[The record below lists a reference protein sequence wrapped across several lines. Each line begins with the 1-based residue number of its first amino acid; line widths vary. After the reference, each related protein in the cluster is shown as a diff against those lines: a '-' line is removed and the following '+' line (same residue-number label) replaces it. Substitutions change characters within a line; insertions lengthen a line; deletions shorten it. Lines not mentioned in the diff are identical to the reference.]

1 MRYKYLY
8 IISCAALSL
17 VGCKDEFSTSDDAS
31 ITNGDG
37 PVMVNSLENAMPN
50 MVLVKFHD
58 EYAETIENTVN
69 NASTRAASRSGLSD
83 FDRFL
88 EDVQV
93 ESFERLF
100 PVNKFEKRTRAEGLH
115 LWYKVHFRSN
125 LPMEEVA
132 RELRTISSLELVQF
146 NEAVK
151 PVEPTN
157 IQLVDQ
163 LMVNARSMYA
173 ESGLELPSDLNFKD
187 QWNLYYD
194 SETPLF
200 DKIEDVAHI
209 NFPNAW
215 NIQKKAND
223 VIVAVIDEGVNYD
236 HPDIKNNMWVND
248 DEEMQG
254 ASTDGDGNGYK
265 GDRHGYDFAVNSGE
279 ITKGTH
285 GTHIAGI
292 IAAQNNNNVGIAGI
306 AGGSG
311 GSTGARIM
319 TCSIFTATSSGGT
332 AAVAEAVKY
341 ACDNGAVICQN
352 SWGYQTPNM
361 QWEGS
366 STYRAE
372 RQAYDY
378 FIKYAGY
385 NEDGEVTGPMAGGL
399 VTFSA
404 GNTGHLYGDAKMY
417 PGAYPEFIAVASVDA
432 AGKPAYYTNYGD
444 WVDICAPGGDQVFAS
459 NELKDSTDF
468 VVEKDM
474 HGGVL
479 SCYYEGSPREN
490 KYTYAYLQGTS
501 QSCPQVSAVAALAIQ
516 HANDNGVKLTAS
528 ELRELILQS
537 ARPIDEKF
545 IGEKSD
551 DGGMTGVNFTVHME
565 DYVGKMGRG
574 FLDAGLVMNNV
585 LARVGAGSS
594 PIKPENVSKENLTN
608 VAAPGSLTL
617 TWAPGDG
624 IKLYKVYISD
634 QEIAIDAN
642 GYVKP
647 SSYVIGPKIV
657 KTDTENKATEVSC
670 ELTGLRANKKYY
682 IVIIAVDEHF
692 IQSEPL
698 TVSYTTAEPAQGPA
712 VTDLKVL
719 ETGATTTVLEWTEV
733 GDCVN
738 DPYVS
743 YVVTCATD
751 QEFKQ
756 DVVTKTVLAKEVGET
771 MKVTVTGLKPSTKY
785 YVKVEAWDQYYL
797 LSEATKTEE
806 ITTGPNNN
814 PVLSPA
820 TVEKQDVQY
829 WERREIVFKVNDEDN
844 NGWTASLKDKAGCWV
859 MTTDAEANTV
869 KLTFNGPVS
878 FTGDAVAELTVVD
891 TDGGEVRTSFNYSV
905 IANIA
910 PEPYKRFD
918 NIYLSSWGKPH
929 QLTLGDYFIDKNN
942 ETLNYSFTQSGK
954 SVNVSINNGV
964 MSITGVQ
971 NGSTTLEVTATDASG
986 RSAQSSPFQIM
997 VRQSSAAMDIYP
1009 NPVSD
1014 VMNIR
1019 MGEDVSGYIDVR
1031 ILTAMGSEVYS
1042 VKSSIS
1048 PFSPSQ
1054 VDVSSLKSGNYIVEV
1069 TVQSTGKV
1077 YKNNIVKL

>member
-17 VGCKDEFSTSDDAS
+17 IGCKDEFSTSDNTP
-31 ITNGDG
+31 ITDGNG

-50 MVLVKFHD
+50 MVLVKFH
-58 EYAETIENTVN
+58 EKYAETIESTVN
-69 NASTRAASRSGLSD
+69 NASIGAASRSGLSD
-83 FDRFL
+83 FDSFL
-88 EDVQV
+88 ENVQV

-132 RELRTISSLELVQF
+132 RELKTISSLELVQF

-173 ESGLELPSDLNFKD
+173 EGDLEVPSDLYFKD
-187 QWNLYYD
+187 QWNLYYNSD
-194 SETPLF
+194 TPLF
-200 DKIEDVAHI
+200 DKITDVAHI
-209 NFPNAW
+209 DFLNAW
-215 NIQKKAND
+215 KIQKKASD

-236 HPDIKNNMWVND
+236 HPDLINNMWVND

-265 GDRHGYDFAVNSGE
+265 GDRHGYDFAVNSAE

-292 IAAQNNNNVGIAGI
+292 IAAQNNNNVGITGI
-306 AGGSG
+306 AGGPG

-361 QWEGS
+361 EWEGS

-385 NEDGEVTGPMAGGL
+385 NEEGKVTGPMAGGL

-432 AGKPAYYTNYGD
+432 AGNPAYYTNYGD

-459 NELKDSTDF
+459 NELEDSTDY

-501 QSCPQVSAVAALAIQ
+501 QSCPQVSAVAALSIQ
-516 HANDNGVKLTAS
+516 HAKDNGVTLTAS

-545 IGEKSD
+545 TGEKSD

-574 FLDAGLVMNNV
+574 LLDAGLVMTNV
-585 LARVGAGSS
+585 AARVGAGSE
-594 PIKPENVSKENLTN
+594 PTKPNNVSKENLKN
-608 VAAPGSLTL
+608 VSAPGSITL
-617 TWAPGDG
+617 TWTPGDD
-624 IKLYKVYISD
+624 IKLYKVYISE

-647 SSYVIGPKIV
+647 SSDVKGPKIV
-657 KTDTENKATEVSC
+657 PANSENKATEVSC
-670 ELTGLRANKKYY
+670 ELTGLRANKKYN

-692 IQSEPL
+692 VQSKPL
-698 TVSYTTAEPAQGPA
+698 AVSYTTAAPEPGPA
-712 VTDLKVL
+712 VTDLEVL
-719 ETGATTTVLEWTEV
+719 ETGATKTVLEWTEV

-743 YVVTCATD
+743 YVVTCATN
-751 QEFKQ
+751 Q
-756 DVVTKTVLAKEVGET
+756 DFTEEIVTKTVLAKEVGKT
-771 MKVTVTGLKPSTKY
+771 MKVTVTGLKPSKHY
-785 YVKVEAWDQYYL
+785 YVKVEAWDQYYK
-797 LSEATKTEE
+797 LSNTSNIIE
-806 ITTGPNNN
+806 ITTGANNP
-814 PVLSPA
+814 PVLSPS

-829 WERREIVFKVNDEDN
+829 WERRELVFNVNDEDN
-844 NGWTASLKDKAGCWV
+844 NGWTASLNDKAGCWI

-878 FTGDAVAELTVVD
+878 FTGESVAELTVVD
-891 TDGGEVRTSFNYSV
+891 TDGGEIKTSFNYNV
-905 IANIA
+905 IANVA

-964 MSITGVQ
+964 MSITGIQ

-986 RSAQSSPFQIM
+986 RSAKSSPFQVM
-997 VRQSSAAMDIYP
+997 VRQSSSPMDIYP
-1009 NPVSD
+1009 NPVSS

-1031 ILTAMGSEVYS
+1031 IFTAMGSEVYS
-1042 VKSSIS
+1042 TKSSIS

-1054 VDVSSLKSGNYIVEV
+1054 VDVSSLKSGNYVVEV

-1077 YKNNIVKL
+1077 YKNNIIKL

>member
-58 EYAETIENTVN
+58 EYAETIENTVKN
-69 NASTRAASRSGLSD
+69 TRTGVASRSGLSD

-88 EDVQV
+88 EDVHV

-132 RELRTISSLELVQF
+132 SELRTISSLELVQF

-163 LMVNARSMYA
+163 LMLNTRSMYS
-173 ESGLELPSDLNFKD
+173 EGDLEQPSDEKFKY
-187 QWNLYYD
+187 QWNLNYD
-194 SETPLF
+194 ADTLLF
-200 DKIEDVAHI
+200 NKIEEVAQI
-209 NFPNAW
+209 NFLNAW
-215 NIQKKAND
+215 KIQKKAND

-236 HPDIKNNMWVND
+236 HPDLINNMWVND

-292 IAAQNNNNVGIAGI
+292 IAAQNNNNVGVAGI

-459 NELKDSTDF
+459 NELEDSTDF

-545 IGEKSD
+545 TGEKSD
-551 DGGMTGVNFTVHME
+551 DGGMTGANFTVHME

-574 FLDAGLVMNNV
+574 FLDAGIVM
-585 LARVGAGSS
+585 
-594 PIKPENVSKENLTN
+594 TN
-608 VAAPGSLTL
+608 VAARVSGKNQPKPVNIEKGDLVPELAPGSITL
-617 TWAPGDG
+617 KWVPEDG
-624 IKLYKVYISD
+624 TKFYKVYISD
-634 QEIAIDAN
+634 QEIVIDAN

-647 SSYVIGPKIV
+647 SSDVTGPKIV
-657 KTDTENKATEVSC
+657 NTDTENKATEVSC
-670 ELTGLRANKKYY
+670 ELTGLRANKKYN

-692 IQSEPL
+692 LQSEPL

-712 VTDLKVL
+712 VTDFKVL

-743 YVVTCATD
+743 YVVTCARD

-797 LSEATKTEE
+797 LSEASKTEE
-806 ITTGPNNN
+806 ITTGANNK

-829 WERREIVFKVNDEDN
+829 WERRELVFNVNDEDN
-844 NGWTASLKDKAGCWV
+844 DEWTATLKDKAGCWT

-891 TDGGEVRTSFNYSV
+891 TNGGEVKTSFSYSV
-905 IANIA
+905 IANVA
-910 PEPYKRFD
+910 PEPYKRFGD
-918 NIYLSSWGKPH
+918 IYLTSWDTTH
-929 QLTLGDYFIDKNN
+929 QLTLGDYFTDKNG
-942 ETLNYSFTQSGK
+942 ETLNYSFTQTGK
-954 SVNVSINNGV
+954 SVSVSINDGI
-964 MSITGVQ
+964 MSIKGVQ

-986 RSAQSSPFQIM
+986 RSAQSSPFQVM

>member
-17 VGCKDEFSTSDDAS
+17 IGCKDEFSTSDDAS

-173 ESGLELPSDLNFKD
+173 ESGLELPSDLNFKY

-236 HPDIKNNMWVND
+236 HPDLINNMWVND

-285 GTHIAGI
+285 GTHVAGI
-292 IAAQNNNNVGIAGI
+292 IAAQNNNGTGIAGI
-306 AGGSG
+306 AGGDA
-311 GSTGARIM
+311 TANGARIM

-459 NELKDSTDF
+459 NELEDSTDF

-474 HGGVL
+474 YGGVL

-516 HANDNGVKLTAS
+516 HAKDNGVKLTAS

-537 ARPIDEKF
+537 ALPIDEKF
-545 IGEKSD
+545 TGEKSD
-551 DGGMTGVNFTVHME
+551 DGGMTGANFTVHME

-574 FLDAGLVMNNV
+574 FLDAGIVM
-585 LARVGAGSS
+585 
-594 PIKPENVSKENLTN
+594 TN
-608 VAAPGSLTL
+608 VAARVSGKNQPKPVNIEKGDLVPELAPGSITL
-617 TWAPGDG
+617 KWVPEDG
-624 IKLYKVYISD
+624 TKFYKVYISD
-634 QEIAIDAN
+634 QEIVIDAN

-647 SSYVIGPKIV
+647 SSDVTGPKIV
-657 KTDTENKATEVSC
+657 NTDTENKATEVSC
-670 ELTGLRANKKYY
+670 ELTGLRANKKYN

-692 IQSEPL
+692 LQSEPL
-698 TVSYTTAEPAQGPA
+698 TVSYITAEPAQGPA

-738 DPYVS
+738 DPYIS

-756 DVVTKTVLAKEVGET
+756 GVVTKTVLAKEVGKT
-771 MKVTVTGLKPSTKY
+771 MKVTVTGLEPSTKY

-797 LSEATKTEE
+797 LSEASKTEE
-806 ITTGPNNN
+806 ITTGANNK

-844 NGWTASLKDKAGCWV
+844 NGWTASLKDKAGCWI
-859 MTTDAEANTV
+859 MNTDAEANTV

-986 RSAQSSPFQIM
+986 RSAQSSPFQVM

>member
-8 IISCAALSL
+8 IMGCTALSL
-17 VGCKDEFSTSDDAS
+17 IGCKDEFSTSDNIPVIDG
-31 ITNGDG
+31 NG
-37 PVMVNSLENAMPN
+37 PVIVNSLDNAMPN
-50 MVLVKFHD
+50 MVLVKFHK
-58 EYAETIENTVN
+58 EYAETIESAVN
-69 NASTRAASRSGLSD
+69 NASLGSASRSGISE
-83 FDRFL
+83 FDHFL
-88 EDVQV
+88 EDVHV

-132 RELRTISSLELVQF
+132 RELKTISSLELVQF
-146 NEAVK
+146 NEDIK

-157 IQLVDQ
+157 VQLADQ
-163 LMVNARSMYA
+163 LMLNSRSMTA
-173 ESGLELPSDLNFKD
+173 NSNLELPSDPNFAD
-187 QWNLYYD
+187 QWNLYYNA
-194 SETPLF
+194 ETPLF

-209 NFPNAW
+209 NFPDAWKIRKNA
-215 NIQKKAND
+215 QD
-223 VIVAVIDEGVNYD
+223 VIVAVVDQGVNYD
-236 HPDIKNNMWVND
+236 HPDLKDNMWENYL
-248 DEEMQG
+248 ETQG
-254 ASTDGDGNGYK
+254 ASTDADNNGYA
-265 GDRHGYDFAVNSGE
+265 GDLHGYDFATNSGE

-285 GTHIAGI
+285 GTHVAGI
-292 IAAQNNNNVGIAGI
+292 IAAQNNNEGIAGI
-306 AGGSG
+306 AGGTGSG
-311 GSTGARIM
+311 NGARIM
-319 TCSIFTATSSGGT
+319 TCSVFTATASGGT

-352 SWGYQTPNM
+352 SWGYENPNID
-361 QWEGS
+361 WEGS

-372 RQAYDY
+372 RQAYEY

-404 GNTGHLYGDAKMY
+404 GNSGYLYGDIKMY
-417 PGAYPEFIAVASVDA
+417 PGACADFIAVASVDA

-459 NELKDSTDF
+459 NELKDSTDY

-479 SCYYEGSPREN
+479 SCYFDGSPREG
-490 KYTYAYLQGTS
+490 KYSYAYMQGTS

-516 HANDNGVKLTAS
+516 HAKENGVILKAS
-528 ELRELILQS
+528 ELKELILAS
-537 ARPIDEKF
+537 TRNIEEKF
-545 IGEKSD
+545 TGEKSD
-551 DGGMTGVNFTVHME
+551 DGRMTGSKFTVHME

-574 FLDAGLVMNNV
+574 LLDAGLVMSNVQTRILGGANPSKPNNIV
-585 LARVGAGSS
+585 AD
-594 PIKPENVSKENLTN
+594 NLEK
-608 VAAPGSLTL
+608 VIAPGSICLKWTP
-617 TWAPGDG
+617 AEN
-624 IKLYKVYISD
+624 IKFYKVYISNKSI
-634 QEIAIDAN
+634 EIGAD

-647 SSYVIGPKIV
+647 SSDVTGPKIV
-657 KTDTENKATEVSC
+657 YTDPDNKTAEVSC
-670 ELTGLRANKKYY
+670 ELTGLRANTQYN

-698 TVSYTTAEPAQGPA
+698 TVSYETASPENGPA
-712 VTDLKVL
+712 VNDLKVV
-719 ETGATTTVLEWTEV
+719 ETGATKTVLEWTEV

-738 DPYVS
+738 DLYVS
-743 YVVTCATD
+743 YLVTCATD
-751 QEFKQ
+751 PDFKEG
-756 DVVTKTVLAKEVGET
+756 VVTKTVLAKEIGKT

-797 LSEATKTEE
+797 LSNPSETKV
-806 ITTGPNNN
+806 ITTAANNS
-814 PVLSPA
+814 PVLTPSK
-820 TVEKQDVQY
+820 VEKQEIQY
-829 WERREIVFKVNDEDN
+829 WEKRELVFGVKDVEN
-844 NGWTASLKDKAGCWV
+844 NGWTASLKDKAGCWI
-859 MTTDAEANTV
+859 MTTDDKANTV

-891 TDGGEVRTSFNYSV
+891 TDGGEVKTSISYTV
-905 IANIA
+905 IANVA

-918 NIYLSSWGKPH
+918 NIYLSSWETTH
-929 QLTLGDYFIDKNN
+929 QLTLGDYFIDKNG

-954 SVNVSINNGV
+954 SVSVSINEGI
-964 MSITGVQ
+964 MSIKGVQ

-986 RSAQSSPFQIM
+986 RSAKSSPFQIM
-997 VRQSSAAMDIYP
+997 VRQSSSSMDIYP

-1014 VMNIR
+1014 VMNIS
-1019 MGEDVSGYIDVR
+1019 MGEDVNGYIDVR

-1048 PFSPSQ
+1048 PFKPSQ

-1069 TVQSTGKV
+1069 TVQSTGKI

>member
-17 VGCKDEFSTSDDAS
+17 VGCKDEFSTSDDAP

-58 EYAETIENTVN
+58 ECAETIENTVKN
-69 NASTRAASRSGLSD
+69 TRTGVASRSGLSD

-88 EDVQV
+88 EDVHV

-132 RELRTISSLELVQF
+132 SELRTISSLELVQF

-163 LMVNARSMYA
+163 LMLNTRSMYS
-173 ESGLELPSDLNFKD
+173 EGDLEQPSDEKFKY
-187 QWNLYYD
+187 QWNLNYD
-194 SETPLF
+194 ADTLLF
-200 DKIEDVAHI
+200 NKIEEVAQI
-209 NFPNAW
+209 NFLNAW
-215 NIQKKAND
+215 KIQKKAND

-236 HPDIKNNMWVND
+236 HPDLINNMWVND

-292 IAAQNNNNVGIAGI
+292 IAAQNNNNVGVAGI

-459 NELKDSTDF
+459 NELEDSTDF

-474 HGGVL
+474 YGGVL

-545 IGEKSD
+545 TGEKSD
-551 DGGMTGVNFTVHME
+551 DGGMTGANFTVHME

-574 FLDAGLVMNNV
+574 FLDAGIVM
-585 LARVGAGSS
+585 
-594 PIKPENVSKENLTN
+594 TN
-608 VAAPGSLTL
+608 VAARVSGKNQPKPVNIEKGDLVPELAPGSITL
-617 TWAPGDG
+617 KWVPEDG
-624 IKLYKVYISD
+624 TKFYKVYISD

-647 SSYVIGPKIV
+647 SSDVIGPKIV
-657 KTDTENKATEVSC
+657 YTNTESRSNEIAC
-670 ELTGLRANKKYY
+670 ELTGLRANKKYN

-692 IQSEPL
+692 LQSEPL
-698 TVSYTTAEPAQGPA
+698 TVSYTTAEPANGPA
-712 VTDLKVL
+712 ITDLKVL

-797 LSEATKTEE
+797 LSEASKTEE
-806 ITTGPNNN
+806 ITTGANNT

-820 TVEKQDVQY
+820 TIEKQDVQY
-829 WERREIVFKVNDEDN
+829 WERRELVFNVNDEDN
-844 NGWTASLKDKAGCWV
+844 NGWTASLKDKAGCWI

-891 TDGGEVRTSFNYSV
+891 TNGGEVKTSFSYSV
-905 IANIA
+905 IANVA
-910 PEPYKRFD
+910 PEPYKRFGD
-918 NIYLSSWGKPH
+918 IYLTSWDTTH
-929 QLTLGDYFIDKNN
+929 QLTLGDYFTDKNG
-942 ETLNYSFTQSGK
+942 ETLNYSFTQTGK
-954 SVNVSINNGV
+954 SVSVSINDGI
-964 MSITGVQ
+964 MSIKGVQ

>member
-8 IISCAALSL
+8 IISCAALSF
-17 VGCKDEFSTSDDAS
+17 VSCKDELMMPD
-31 ITNGDG
+31 NGPVIDGNG
-37 PVMVNSLENAMPN
+37 PVMVNSLDNAMPN
-50 MVLVKFHD
+50 MILVKFHE

-69 NASTRAASRSGLSD
+69 NASVGAASRSGVSD

-100 PVNKFEKRTRAEGLH
+100 PKNKFEKRTRAEGLH
-115 LWYKVHFRSN
+115 LWYKVHFRSS

-132 RELRTISSLELVQF
+132 RELRTISSLQLVQF

-151 PVEPTN
+151 PIEPTN
-157 IQLVDQ
+157 VQLIDQ
-163 LMVNARSMYA
+163 LMFNARSMA
-173 ESGLELPSDLNFKD
+173 TSDSELPSDPKFND
-187 QWNLYYD
+187 QWNLYYNSD
-194 SETPLF
+194 TPLF
-200 DKIEDVAHI
+200 DKIDDVAHI
-209 NFPNAW
+209 NFPGSW
-215 NIQKKAND
+215 NIQKTAKD

-236 HPDIKNNMWVND
+236 HPDLKNNMWVNEGEKIQGGTSD
-248 DEEMQG
+248 D
-254 ASTDGDGNGYK
+254 DGNGYA
-265 GDRHGYDFAVNSGE
+265 GDLHGYDFAVSSGE

-285 GTHIAGI
+285 GTHVAGI
-292 IAAQNNNNVGIAGI
+292 ISAQNNNEGIVGIAG
-306 AGGSG
+306 GDNQG
-311 GSTGARIM
+311 TGARIM

-361 QWEGS
+361 EWEGS
-366 STYRAE
+366 STYRVE

-459 NELKDSTDF
+459 NELEDSTSY

-474 HGGVL
+474 HGGIL
-479 SCYYEGSPREN
+479 SSYFEGSPREG

-501 QSCPQVSAVAALAIQ
+501 QACPQVSAVAALAIQ
-516 HANDNGVKLTAS
+516 YAKENGVTLTAS
-528 ELRELILQS
+528 ELRELILES
-537 ARPIDEKF
+537 TRNIEEKF
-545 IGEKSD
+545 TGEKSD
-551 DGGMTGVNFTVHME
+551 DGGMTGANFTVHME

-574 FLDAGLVMNNV
+574 FLDAGFVMNNIQ
-585 LARVGAGSS
+585 ARVAGKDQN
-594 PIKPENVSKENLTN
+594 KPENINSQDLKSEL
-608 VAAPGSLTL
+608 APSSITL
-617 TWAPGDG
+617 KWTPGED
-624 IKLYKVYISD
+624 IKFYKVYISD
-634 QEIAIDAN
+634 QVIEIGSD

-647 SSYVIGPKIV
+647 SSDVIGPKLV
-657 KTDTENKATEVSC
+657 YTNTENAKAEVTC
-670 ELTGLRANKKYY
+670 ELTGLRADKDYNV
-682 IVIIAVDEHF
+682 VIIAVNKYHV
-692 IQSEPL
+692 QSKPL
-698 TVSYTTAEPAQGPA
+698 SVSYTTAEPVQGPA
-712 VTDLKVL
+712 VTDFKVQ
-719 ETGATTTVLEWTEV
+719 ETGATKTILEWTEV

-743 YVVTCATD
+743 YLVTCATD
-751 QEFKQ
+751 LAFTQG
-756 DVVTKTVLAKEVGET
+756 VVTKTVLAKEVGKT
-771 MKVTVTGLKPSTKY
+771 MNVTVTGLKPSTHY
-785 YVKVEAWDQYYL
+785 FVKVEAWDQYYL
-797 LSEATKTEE
+797 LSKASEIKE
-806 ITTGPNNN
+806 ITTTANNN
-814 PVLSPA
+814 PVLAPSV
-820 TVEKQDVQY
+820 VEKQDVQY
-829 WERREIVFKVNDEDN
+829 WERRELVFKVNDKEN
-844 NGWTASLKDKAGCWV
+844 NGWTASLKDKAGCWI
-859 MTTDAEANTV
+859 MTTDSETNTV

-878 FTGDAVAELTVVD
+878 FAGDAVAELTIID
-891 TDGGEVRTSFNYSV
+891 TDGGEVKTSFNYSV
-905 IANIA
+905 IANVA

-918 NIYLSSWGKPH
+918 NIYLSSWDTTH
-929 QLTLGDYFIDKNN
+929 QLTLGDYFVDANG

-954 SVNVSINNGV
+954 SVSVSVSDGI
-964 MSITGVQ
+964 MSIKGVQ

-986 RSAQSSPFQIM
+986 RSAKSSPFQIM
-997 VRQSSAAMDIYP
+997 VRQSSSPMDVYP

-1019 MGEDVSGYIDVR
+1019 MGEDVKGNINVR
-1031 ILTAMGSEVYS
+1031 VLTAVGSVVYS
-1042 VKSSIS
+1042 TSASIS
-1048 PFSPSQ
+1048 PFSPAQ
-1054 VDVSSLKSGNYIVEV
+1054 VNVSSLKSGNYIVEV
-1069 TVQSTGKV
+1069 TVQNTGET